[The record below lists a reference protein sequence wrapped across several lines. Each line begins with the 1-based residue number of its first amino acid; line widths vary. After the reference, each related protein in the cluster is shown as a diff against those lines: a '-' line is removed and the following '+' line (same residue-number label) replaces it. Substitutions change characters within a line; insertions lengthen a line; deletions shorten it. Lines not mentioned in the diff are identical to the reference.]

1 MNETEFYEELAKTLI
16 EYNITEEDTCTRDG
30 RGGLVKPPVVGGIDA
45 CKAHL
50 DESFALE
57 EE

>member
-1 MNETEFYEELAKTLI
+1 MRQNFMRSWRKLLSSI
-16 EYNITEEDTCTRDG
+16 ILHITEEDTCTRDFDG
-30 RGGLVKPPVVGGIDA
+30 NLVDYQVVGGIDA

-57 EE
+57 E

>member
-1 MNETEFYEELAKTLI
+1 MNETVFYEKLAEALI
-16 EYNITEEDTCTRDG
+16 EYNIMEEDTCTRDFDG
-30 RGGLVKPPVVGGIDA
+30 NLVDYQVVGGIDA

-57 EE
+57 E